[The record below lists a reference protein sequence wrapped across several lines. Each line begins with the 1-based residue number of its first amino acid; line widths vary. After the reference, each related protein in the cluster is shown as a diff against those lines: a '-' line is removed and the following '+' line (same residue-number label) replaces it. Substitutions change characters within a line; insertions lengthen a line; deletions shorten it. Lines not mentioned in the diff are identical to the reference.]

1 MSPPTL
7 YVGAGVL
14 ALLALIALR
23 GKRWAY
29 LAFVLLGLAYF
40 PAQTHFHV
48 HAPKCELLLP
58 AVKQLV
64 PLLHNYAYIALF
76 AGFYWISWVQFRR
89 TDGGALW
96 ALVAT
101 LLVAALFEIAEG
113 ATLAGRGHC
122 RVRDLV
128 PDAAGALGATLL
140 LAIWARL
147 TRKPAY
153 VRLVRPA
160 SRTAAAPRAAAPPP
174 PPRTAPPRAV
184 VYDSPGYAPPPPPP
198 DFSPG
203 PTPTTPTPAAQP
215 ATTQAVARTA
225 RVGWRTALMR
235 RLEAIL
241 AYLHLQ
247 KILGRLKPRLQRL
260 WAIIRG
266 RRRAIVVGVVL
277 VALVGAGALFVLPRL
292 FAPVAVVTEQPPP
305 PPPEPPPPPP
315 RPLQSEVEG
324 YYIPN
329 YKFTVADRRF
339 IRLTLRPEASV
350 TFARPGTRQDV
361 ECADARISQS
371 AAFLRCDLAS
381 AGITV
386 TIDGRFA
393 SRYASNRLDMPVL
406 SALITVTNTRGEVL
420 YRARDSF
427 NWHVPDPSQ

>member
-1 MSPPTL
+1 MSPLTL

-58 AVKQLV
+58 AIKQLV

-101 LLVAALFEIAEG
+101 LLVAALFEIVEG

-160 SRTAAAPRAAAPPP
+160 ARTAAAPRAAAPPPP

-203 PTPTTPTPAAQP
+203 PTPTAATPAAQAAP
-215 ATTQAVARTA
+215 TQEVARTEK
-225 RVGWRTALMR
+225 

-241 AYLHLQ
+241 ARLRLQ
-247 KILGRLKPRLQRL
+247 KILGRLKPLLQRL

-305 PPPEPPPPPP
+305 PEPPPPPP

-324 YYIPN
+324 YYEPN
-329 YKFTVADRRF
+329 YKFTVSDRRF
-339 IRLTLRPEASV
+339 TRLTLRPEVSL
-350 TFARPGTRQDV
+350 TFARFGTRQEV
-361 ECADARISQS
+361 GCADARIGQT
-371 AAFLRCDLAS
+371 AVFLRCDLES
-381 AGITV
+381 AGIRV

-406 SALITVTNTRGEVL
+406 SALITVTNTRGEVI

-427 NWHVPDPSQ
+427 NWHVPD

>member
-1 MSPPTL
+1 MSL
-7 YVGAGVL
+7 LAVRIGVGVL

-29 LAFVLLGLAYF
+29 FAFVLLGLAYF
-40 PAQTHFHV
+40 PAQAHFHV

-58 AVKQLV
+58 AMKQLV
-64 PLLHNYAYIALF
+64 PLLHNYTHIALF

-89 TDGGALW
+89 TDGGPLW

-128 PDAAGALGATLL
+128 PDAAGALGATVL

-153 VRLVRPA
+153 VRLGRPA
-160 SRTAAAPRAAAPPP
+160 SRTAPAPRAAAPPP
-174 PPRTAPPRAV
+174 PPRTAPPRI
-184 VYDSPGYAPPPPPP
+184 VYPSPGYAPPPPPP

-203 PTPTTPTPAAQP
+203 PTPTAATPAAQAAP
-215 ATTQAVARTA
+215 TEEVAREK
-225 RVGWRTALMR
+225 VGGRAALMQ

-241 AYLHLQ
+241 ARLQLQ
-247 KILGRLKPRLQRL
+247 KILGRLKPLLQRL

-292 FAPVAVVTEQPPP
+292 SAPVPVVTEQPPA

-324 YYIPN
+324 YYEPN
-329 YKFTVADRRF
+329 YKFTVSDRRF
-339 IRLTLRPEASV
+339 TRVTLRPEASL
-350 TFARPGTRQDV
+350 TFARFGTRQEV
-361 ECADARISQS
+361 GCADARINQS
-371 AAFLRCDLAS
+371 AVFLRCDLEA

-393 SRYASNRLDMPVL
+393 SRYATNRLDMPAL
-406 SALITVTNTRGEVL
+406 NALITVKNTRGEIV